1 MKGQEHENK
10 KYCLVDL
17 YEEYGYEEYCVVGYY
32 DTKKELKQAAKEWI
46 KATDGECYLIV
57 GVAKNK

>member
-17 YEEYGYEEYCVVGYY
+17 YEDYGVVGYY

-57 GVAKNK
+57 GVAKDE